1 MTAAPII
8 LGHAGEQPLEL
19 DLDRLIGSHL
29 GIVAN
34 AGGGKSGLIRRL
46 LEQTHG
52 RIQHIVLDIEDEF
65 YSLRERYDYV
75 IAGGD
80 GDAPATV
87 DNAAALA
94 RGALEHGFSLIC
106 QLNDLG
112 GAGAREF
119 VDAFLSAML
128 TAPRDLWRPCLIVI
142 DETQRFDADSIR
154 MLTERGRKRGF
165 TAILASQRLPKI
177 DANIRG
183 DLNNWIMGRVGQSL
197 DRRIMAD
204 QLGMTKAGE
213 RELASIQPRHFW
225 AMGPALSPDPVLFE
239 VADVETTMV
248 RPGQA
253 KVPTP
258 PPPEA
263 LRQILAG
270 LAVPAQSEDE
280 IKAAIVDMVDNGVIG
295 GEVDRLRSRVADL
308 QTERDSLREMVDRK
322 NKRIEA
328 AEAERDRL
336 HTVIGGYQRA
346 FEAQAGILA
355 DISWPSVPRKDG
367 TMPHE
372 PLVIPP
378 VVPAPN
384 SPAPVANEG
393 DRHEVAQD
401 IPHPVGEGRRPSDSR
416 RPSTD
421 EGIPP
426 RWQRILDA
434 IAWAHRMLKSDA
446 VERNI
451 VAWFAGTSPKS
462 SGYQNDLGAMRTRGL
477 ICYPGSGLLALD
489 NEGKALANWPTTPPT
504 KQALLDAIKSNLE
517 PRFCRILDALWA
529 RRDPAKLNHLEP
541 MRRPDLAETI
551 GVSAS
556 SSGFQNDLG
565 KLRTLG
571 LIDYPERGMV
581 GLGKVLR

>member
-1 MTAAPII
+1 MDAPII

-19 DLDRLIGSHL
+19 DLDRLVGSHL

-65 YSLRERYDYV
+65 YSLRERFDYV

-87 DNAAALA
+87 DNAAALT

-165 TAILASQRLPKI
+165 TAVLASQRLPKI

-213 RELASIQPRHFW
+213 RELAGIQPRHFW
-225 AMGPALSPDPVLFE
+225 AMGPALSADPVLFE
-239 VADVETTMV
+239 VADVQTTMV

-258 PPPEA
+258 PAPEA
-263 LRQILAG
+263 LREILAG
-270 LAVPAQSEDE
+270 LAVKPDSDSGNEARNMH
-280 IKAAIVDMVDNGVIG
+280 AAMPDA
-295 GEVDRLRSRVADL
+295 ERQRLTA
-308 QTERDSLREMVDRK
+308 
-322 NKRIEA
+322 RIAEL
-328 AEAERDRL
+328 EAEREEWTIERGVGQQQLDALVAENRAL
-336 HTVIGGYQRA
+336 REIVGTAWADIQRIKPA
-346 FEAQAGILA
+346 FESLFRQSGGQIAEALA
-355 DISWPSVPRKDG
+355 DAG
-367 TMPHE
+367 
-372 PLVIPP
+372 L
-378 VVPAPN
+378 
-384 SPAPVANEG
+384 SPAAPAANAG
-393 DRHEVAQD
+393 GRHEVALKPKAD
-401 IPHPVGEGRRPSDSR
+401 LEGRHPGDSR
-416 RPSTD
+416 RPSLGAERKPLAALAQVYPAGLTEAQWATSAGFKRTGGTWGTYKSRLRSAGLIAQR
-421 EGIPP
+421 EG
-426 RWQRILDA
+426 R
-434 IAWAHRMLKSDA
+434 
-446 VERNI
+446 
-451 VAWFAGTSPKS
+451 WFATEEGAAAVGDVELPPKP
-462 SGYQNDLGAMRTRGL
+462 GPGL
-477 ICYPGSGLLALD
+477 VR
-489 NEGKALANWPTTPPT
+489 W
-504 KQALLDAIKSNLE
+504 
-517 PRFCRILDALWA
+517 WA
-529 RRDPAKLNHLEP
+529 AKLAGVGP
-541 MRRPDLAETI
+541 MAEVLIQRWPNWTTRDDLAGYLGMAASGGTFGTYLSRLAGPELI
-551 GVSAS
+551 ERDRDRGVRL
-556 SSGFQNDLG
+556 N
-565 KLRTLG
+565 
-571 LIDYPERGMV
+571 PEMMG
-581 GLGKVLR
+581 

>member
-1 MTAAPII
+1 VTEPII

-19 DLDRLIGSHL
+19 DLDRLVGSHL

-52 RIQHIVLDIEDEF
+52 RIQHIILDIEDEF
-65 YSLRERYDYV
+65 YSLRERFDYV

-112 GAGAREF
+112 GEGAREF
-119 VDAFLSAML
+119 VHAFLSAML
-128 TAPRDLWRPCLIVI
+128 MAPRDLWRPCLIVI

-165 TAILASQRLPKI
+165 TAVLASQRLPKI

-213 RELASIQPRHFW
+213 RELAGIQPRHFW
-225 AMGPALSPDPVLFE
+225 AMGPALSADPVLFE
-239 VADVETTMV
+239 VADVSTTMV

-258 PPPEA
+258 PAPEA
-263 LRQILAG
+263 LREILAG
-270 LAVPAQSEDE
+270 LAAAPADDE
-280 IKAAIVDMVDNGVIG
+280 AGAALLTTPPHYGQAAEIAELKRRIAELEAERDEWTIERGVG
-295 GEVDRLRSRVADL
+295 QQQLDELQREVDRLHGV
-308 QTERDSLREMVDRK
+308 
-322 NKRIEA
+322 IA
-328 AEAERDRL
+328 A
-336 HTVIGGYQRA
+336 YQRG

-372 PLVIPP
+372 PRVIPP
-378 VVPAPN
+378 VVAPPEPAQPPARPAPAA
-384 SPAPVANEG
+384 STKLGAERKPLAALAAVYPSGLTEAQWATSAGFKRTGGTWGTYKSRLRSAGLIEQRG
-393 DRHEVAQD
+393 DR
-401 IPHPVGEGRRPSDSR
+401 
-416 RPSTD
+416 
-421 EGIPP
+421 
-426 RWQRILDA
+426 
-434 IAWAHRMLKSDA
+434 
-446 VERNI
+446 
-451 VAWFAGTSPKS
+451 WFATEAGAGAVGDVELPPKPGPGLVRWWADKLPGVGPMAEVLIQRWPQWTS
-462 SGYQNDLGAMRTRGL
+462 R
-477 ICYPGSGLLALD
+477 
-489 NEGKALANWPTTPPT
+489 E
-504 KQALLDAIKSNLE
+504 
-517 PRFCRILDALWA
+517 
-529 RRDPAKLNHLEP
+529 
-541 MRRPDLAETI
+541 DLAEYLGMAASGGTFGTYLSRLAGPELI
-551 GVSAS
+551 ERDRDRGVRL
-556 SSGFQNDLG
+556 N
-565 KLRTLG
+565 
-571 LIDYPERGMV
+571 PEMMG
-581 GLGKVLR
+581 

>member
-1 MTAAPII
+1 VTEPII

-19 DLDRLIGSHL
+19 DLDRLVGSHL

-65 YSLRERYDYV
+65 YSLRERFDYV

-87 DNAAALA
+87 GNAAALA

-112 GAGAREF
+112 GEGAREF
-119 VDAFLSAML
+119 VHAFLSAML
-128 TAPRDLWRPCLIVI
+128 MAPRDLWRPCLIVI

-165 TAILASQRLPKI
+165 TAVLASQRLPKI

-213 RELASIQPRHFW
+213 RELAGIQPRHFW
-225 AMGPALSPDPVLFE
+225 AMGPALSADPVLFE
-239 VADVETTMV
+239 VADVSTTMV

-258 PPPEA
+258 PAPEA
-263 LRQILAG
+263 LREILAG
-270 LAVPAQSEDE
+270 LAVKPDSDSGNEARNMQAAMPDDERQRLTARIAELEADFAQARGQTARIASALEAWNDR
-280 IKAAIVDMVDNGVIG
+280 VN
-295 GEVDRLRSRVADL
+295 GEVLESWRATLNTFFDANNELFGAMSSAGLR
-308 QTERDSLREMVDRK
+308 
-322 NKRIEA
+322 
-328 AEAERDRL
+328 
-336 HTVIGGYQRA
+336 
-346 FEAQAGILA
+346 
-355 DISWPSVPRKDG
+355 
-367 TMPHE
+367 
-372 PLVIPP
+372 P
-378 VVPAPN
+378 VGRPN
-384 SPAPVANEG
+384 SPGDQTIFDLVGAGTEGSTPEAAKAAPAPRPARPAPPAN
-393 DRHEVAQD
+393 H
-401 IPHPVGEGRRPSDSR
+401 SDSF
-416 RPSTD
+416 
-421 EGIPP
+421 PP
-426 RWQRILDA
+426 RWQRILDG
-434 IAWAHRMLKSDA
+434 IAWAQRLLKRDA

-451 VAWFAGTSPKS
+451 VAWLAEISPKS
-462 SGYQNDLGAMRTRGL
+462 SSYANDLGAMRTRGM
-477 ICYPGSGLLALD
+477 IDYPGQGLLCLADDGRL
-489 NEGKALANWPTTPPT
+489 LANWPDKAPT
-504 KQALLDAIKSNLE
+504 KEALLEAIKLRLE
-517 PRFCRILDALWA
+517 PRHRRILDVIWQQGELTRA
-529 RRDPAKLNHLEP
+529 E
-541 MRRPDLAETI
+541 LAELTGI
-551 GVSAS
+551 SATS
-556 SSGFQNDLG
+556 SSFANDLG

-571 LIDYPERGMV
+571 LIDYPASGIV
-581 GLGKVLR
+581 GLGRVLG